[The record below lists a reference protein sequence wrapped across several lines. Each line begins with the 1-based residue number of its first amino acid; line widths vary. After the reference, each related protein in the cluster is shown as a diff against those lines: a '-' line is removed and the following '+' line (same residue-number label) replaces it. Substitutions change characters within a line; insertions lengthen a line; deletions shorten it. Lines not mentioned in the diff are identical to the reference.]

1 MKILDRYILVTYIRT
16 FISVFLILMFIFV
29 LQTIWLYISELA
41 GKGLDLMIVLKFLMY
56 FSPKLIPLVL
66 PLTILV
72 SSLMVFGDFA
82 EKYEFAAMKSTGISL
97 QRAMRSLTLFILL
110 VSGTAFWFANSVI
123 PYAEYKSLNLRR
135 NIAQKKPAMVIAEG
149 QFSQIGDNINI
160 LVLDKSGDRDQFLH
174 NVTIHKKKEKL
185 SGNFTVMIAEKG
197 ELVSEDGSNTLS
209 LVLQNGNYYDD
220 IQVKNMEK
228 RKKKPF
234 AKSYFDQYTI
244 NIDLTEINNVDLE
257 AEQDINSH
265 GMYPIRELIPA
276 IDTLSQNFTKDINTF
291 AETMHYRTGVEK
303 ITDNYS
309 PKEVKDSLIN
319 PIDVF
324 KASDQKKILQIA
336 QSNISGSIQTLEAKK
351 DEFFLKRKNI
361 IKHEIALHEKYVF
374 AIACIILFFIGAPL
388 GAVIR
393 KGGFGLPM
401 VIAILLFLIYH
412 FIGIF
417 AKNGAEDGSVS
428 AVLASWISS
437 LILLPLGIWIT
448 YRATTDQALVDFD
461 FFLSRFRRSE
471 EESTSANQD
480 QEALSTA
487 DKQALAQMETHRLID
502 VVKNYRQYEHSTAY
516 RNHALSLL
524 EGQGISEME
533 LKLQGN
539 FENYTYAESQKALT
553 NYSKYAKYAFIG
565 YIFAAL
571 FYTVHTLFRI
581 YGLAMPA
588 AVSNVFLI
596 ISYVAF
602 GLFAINLVRS
612 IIAYYNVYKALDKK
626 PNADVL
632 FLFLLLGLPLYFI
645 LYFFLKKKIKEDMKL
660 LR

>member
-97 QRAMRSLTLFILL
+97 QRAMRSLTLFILFISL
-110 VSGTAFWFANSVI
+110 TAFWFANSVI

-185 SGNFTVMIAEKG
+185 SGNFTVMVAEKG
-197 ELVSEDGSNTLS
+197 ELVSEEGSNTLS
-209 LVLQNGNYYDD
+209 LVLENGNYYDD
-220 IQVKNMEK
+220 IQVKNMQK

-276 IDTLSQNFTKDINTF
+276 IDTLSQNFTKDITTF

-309 PKEVKDSLIN
+309 PKSVKDSIIN

-336 QSNISGSIQTLEAKK
+336 QSNVSGSIQTLEAKK
-351 DEFFLKRKNI
+351 EEFFLKRKNI

-428 AVLASWISS
+428 AVMASWISS

-448 YRATTDQALVDFD
+448 SRATTDQALVDFD
-461 FFLSRFRRSE
+461 FFLGRFRKSE
-471 EESTSANQD
+471 DTPALALD
-480 QEALSTA
+480 QEVLATA
-487 DKQALAQMETHRLID
+487 DKQALAQMDTERLID
-502 VVKNYRQYEHSTAY
+502 VVKNYRQYEHSINY
-516 RNHALSLL
+516 RNHALELL
-524 EGQGISEME
+524 EEQGISEME

-539 FENYTYAESQKALT
+539 FENYTYAESQKAFSS
-553 NYSKYAKYAFIG
+553 YSNYAKYAFIS
-565 YIFAAL
+565 YAFAVVLYAAH
-571 FYTVHTLFRI
+571 TVFRI
-581 YGLAMPA
+581 YGIALSEAL
-588 AVSNVFLI
+588 SKGLLI
-596 ISYVAF
+596 ASYVVF

-612 IIAYYNVYKALDKK
+612 IISYYNVYKALNKK
-626 PNADVL
+626 PNADIL

-645 LYFFLKKKIKEDMKL
+645 LYFFLKKKIKEDMQL

>member
-110 VSGTAFWFANSVI
+110 VSGTAFWFANTVI

-160 LVLDKSGDRDQFLH
+160 LVLDKSGDRDQYLH
-174 NVTIHKKKEKL
+174 DVTIHKKKEKL
-185 SGNFTVMIAEKG
+185 SGNFTVMVAEKG

-209 LVLQNGNYYDD
+209 LVLENGNYYDD
-220 IQVKNMEK
+220 IQVKNIEK

-234 AKSYFDQYTI
+234 AKSYFDTYTI
-244 NIDLTEINNVDLE
+244 NVDLTEINNVDLE
-257 AEQDINSH
+257 AEKDINSH

-276 IDTLSQNFTKDINTF
+276 IDTLSQNFSKDINTF

-309 PKEVKDSLIN
+309 PKNLKDSLIN

-324 KASDQKKILQIA
+324 KETDQKKILQIA
-336 QSNISGSIQTLEAKK
+336 QSNVSGSIQTLEAKK

-428 AVLASWISS
+428 AVMASWISS
-437 LILLPLGIWIT
+437 LVLLPLGIWIT

-461 FFLSRFRRSE
+461 FFLSRFRKPQTVE
-471 EESTSANQD
+471 VIPPESGVLT
-480 QEALSTA
+480 ETE
-487 DKQALAQMETHRLID
+487 KQTLEQLENHQLID
-502 VVKNYRQYEHSTAY
+502 SVKNYKQHGYSNAY
-516 RNHALSLL
+516 RSHALQILDAR
-524 EGQGISEME
+524 GISELE
-533 LKLQGN
+533 LKVQGN
-539 FENYTYAESQKALT
+539 FENYAYSESQKHFEKYRKL
-553 NYSKYAKYAFIG
+553 SKTA
-565 YIFAAL
+565 
-571 FYTVHTLFRI
+571 
-581 YGLAMPA
+581 
-588 AVSNVFLI
+588 LI
-596 ISYVAF
+596 IYLISAVFFVAQIVVKVYGGLQSETIVNILIILNALAYLVALIYIVRSFFSYQRTYVAM
-602 GLFAINLVRS
+602 
-612 IIAYYNVYKALDKK
+612 DKK
-626 PNADVL
+626 VSPDIYIMF
-632 FLFLLLGLPLYFI
+632 FLVGLPLYFI
-645 LYFFLKKKIKEDMKL
+645 HHFIAKKKIKEDMQL